1 MVVHSK
7 DYRRNASAPVSD
19 CASHTQPRVDDKAR
33 GKTRLGLA
41 RCPTPLNKAWLGGV
55 LVVGCWRSSQ

>member
-1 MVVHSK
+1 MVVHSN

-19 CASHTQPRVDDKAR
+19 RAPHTQLRLDDKAR

-41 RCPTPLNKAWLGGV
+41 GCPTPLNKAWLGGV
-55 LVVGCWRSSQ
+55 LVVGCRTSSQ